1 MYLVQKN
8 ESGVWYLV
16 DSVTGPD
23 GKKKKVW
30 RSTKKRDRKEA
41 EAILKEIEASRGLVA
56 QQKERRDIKD
66 LIVERAMAAS
76 AVLVQQKTAFDDAW
90 RVYLNDPR
98 TKAMKDS
105 SYARVNVC
113 WKSLCKFVKGK
124 VECVEQFTY
133 EDAVAYINSL
143 KGKLA
148 GGTILLHKTALQSV
162 FSRIRRPLG
171 LPDNPFEDMYV
182 PRPERRTHRCF
193 TRDEIIRIFEA
204 LPPDGEWYAI
214 IALSLYTGMRFGDCC
229 TLRAEEIKGNFICR
243 EVRKLSR
250 YGSETLT
257 AIHPDLAPI
266 LESRRKRYSTGYL
279 FPELVQEYLS
289 KTPSKYF
296 GELLRALGI
305 QRKQDKDIVD
315 FHSFRHTFNTLLIE
329 RNVDL
334 GIRLRLTGHS
344 NVKTNQIYNHAN
356 KALSNAIKRI
366 PNLLPQIQETQMA
379 NQVDTVVEGKGR
391 QDCTDETYIES

>member
-105 SYARVNVC
+105 SYKRVLSC
-113 WKSLCKFVKGK
+113 WNRFAAYAASRFSH
-124 VECVEQFTY
+124 VEQVTY
-133 EDAVAYINSL
+133 DDATVYIESI
-143 KGKLA
+143 KGDLSS
-148 GGTILLHKTALQSV
+148 GTVLLHKTALHGI

-171 LPDNPFEDMYV
+171 LSDNPFDDLYV
-182 PRPERRTHRCF
+182 QRPQRKNHRCF
-193 TRDEIIRIFEA
+193 TREEIQKIFNA
-204 LPPDGEWYAI
+204 LPPDSEWYGVSAV
-214 IALSLYTGMRFGDCC
+214 SLYTGMRLGDCC
-229 TLRAEEIKGNFICR
+229 TLRAEEIKDGFICR

-250 YGSETLT
+250 YGSEQVT
-257 AIHPDLAPI
+257 AIHPDLLGI
-266 LESRRKRYSTGYL
+266 LEERKQWYPSGFL
-279 FPELVQEYLS
+279 FPKLATSYHGSV
-289 KTPSKYF
+289 PARFF
-296 GELLRALGI
+296 GKLLRSLNI
-305 QRKQDKDIVD
+305 QDENSVVD

-329 RNVDL
+329 GGVDL

-344 NVKTNQIYNHAN
+344 NVNTNQIYNHAN
-356 KALSNAIKRI
+356 QALTSAINRI
-366 PNLLPQIQETQMA
+366 PSLLNYEQEEQ
-379 NQVDTVVEGKGR
+379 R
-391 QDCTDETYIES
+391 